1 MNKIPQ
7 KSQFTIILVLGL
19 LTTIGPFSID
29 LYLPAFPQIAK
40 GLQTDVASVMLS
52 LSSFFVGISIGQ
64 LIYGPLLERYGRKK
78 PLYVGLGIY
87 IVSSAVCAMA
97 VSVEYLILF
106 RLFQALGSCSGMV
119 ASRAIV
125 RDLFPPEKIAKVF
138 SSLMLVIAVSPIIA
152 PTVGGLIAMYLGW
165 RYIFVFLIVI
175 ITIILALVI
184 WVLPESKEP
193 DPSVS
198 FKPKAMLNGY
208 KAVLKNKQFALYAF
222 TSAVAYSGLYA
233 YISGSPFVFLEMY
246 QVTEKEYGWIF
257 GIIAAGLIGASQVNN
272 LMLKKYSSEQIIKV
286 SLGVQSFVGVLMIVF
301 SLMGWINEF
310 SLVLLL
316 IVFLAC
322 QGFNFPNT
330 SALSMAPFS
339 KNAGN
344 ASALMGFM
352 QMTVGALMSAM
363 VSFLHNGTVF
373 PMVGVM
379 AFCAITA
386 SFILYFGKVR
396 IQKKATEALI
406 AEEDVD
412 MISNF

>member
-1 MNKIPQ
+1 MNKIAQ

-29 LYLPAFPQIAK
+29 LYLPAFPQIAA
-40 GLQTDVASVMLS
+40 GLNTDVASVMLS
-52 LSSFFVGISIGQ
+52 LSSFFIGISLGQ
-64 LIYGPLLERYGRKK
+64 LIYGPLLERFGRKK
-78 PLYVGLGIY
+78 PLYIGLVVYMI
-87 IVSSAVCAMA
+87 SSAVCAMA

-119 ASRAIV
+119 AARAIV

-152 PTVGGLIAMYLGW
+152 PTVGGLIAVYLGW

-175 ITIILALVI
+175 IAVILALVI

-208 KAVLKNKQFALYAF
+208 REVFKNQQFALYAI

-246 QVTEKEYGWIF
+246 HVTENEYGWIF

-272 LMLKKYSSEQIIKV
+272 LILRKYSSEQIIKV
-286 SLGVQSFVGVLMIVF
+286 SLAVQSFIGILMIIF
-301 SLMGWINEF
+301 SVMGWINVY

-344 ASALMGFM
+344 ASALMGFI

-363 VSFLHNGTVF
+363 VSFLHNGTVY
-373 PMVGVM
+373 PMLGVM

-386 SFILYFGKVR
+386 SLLLYFGQVR
-396 IQKKATEALI
+396 IQKKATKALI

-412 MISNF
+412 MISNL